1 VFLVGP
7 PGTGKTVALNPVGE
21 MLRKAQSVTLAPN
34 DITKQGLLDTLYG
47 AARAALID
55 GRPFDYHFLALHIA
69 ELSNFMSQYDA
80 ALAGLLTE
88 LFDCPPFNEEVKRGH
103 DKGKFIPFPGIS
115 MIVGT
120 ATQNLGS
127 TISDEMW
134 GSGFMARVIM
144 VYSAD
149 EIIPRD
155 MFAEVPMDDGVA
167 QELECA
173 LRRIGE
179 MKGAM
184 AWEEPARLALHSFR
198 VNQKDGA
205 PLHNR
210 LTHYVTRRWLHLAKL
225 CMIAALADE
234 RMVVGLEDFNTA
246 VTWLSAAERD
256 MPEIFKDMQTHE
268 DGQIY
273 EEFRSAMFQLHF
285 NSQAAPIHISAMYKW
300 LSTRAATHNIDRI
313 IAISLAADLFRRVAG
328 EDDLY
333 MPQMPKGGKNLGVF

>member
-1 VFLVGP
+1 
-7 PGTGKTVALNPVGE
+7 

-34 DITKQGLLDTLYG
+34 DITKQGLLDTLYE

-120 ATQNLGS
+120 ATQNLGA

-149 EIIPRD
+149 EVIPLD
-155 MFAEVPMDDGVA
+155 MFAPVPVNDVIA
-167 QELECA
+167 AELEVA
-173 LRRIGE
+173 LRRVGE
-179 MKGAM
+179 MKGEM
-184 AWEEPARLALHSFR
+184 TWEAPARAALNTFR
-198 VNQKDGA
+198 INQKDGA

-234 RMVVGLEDFNTA
+234 RMVVREADFLLA
-246 VTWLSAAERD
+246 YSWLLAAEHD

-285 NSQAAPIHISAMYKW
+285 NNGRGPAPIHISAMYKW

-313 IAISLAADLFRRVAG
+313 IAISMAADLFRRVAG

-333 MPQMPKGGKNLGVF
+333 MPQGPKGGKNLGVF